1 MIRIEKCLF
10 VNRAPFKNDLE
21 LSFQDGI
28 NVLCGLNG
36 RGETTILSYIVDA
49 IQEDS

>member
-36 RGETTILSYIVDA
+36 RGKTTILSYIVDA